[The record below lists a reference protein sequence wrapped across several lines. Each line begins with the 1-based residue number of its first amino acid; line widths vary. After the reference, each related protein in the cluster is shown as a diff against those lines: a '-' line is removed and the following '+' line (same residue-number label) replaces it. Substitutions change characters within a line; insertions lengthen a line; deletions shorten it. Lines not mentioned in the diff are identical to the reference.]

1 MAATNTESDV
11 YVNKIAIMQILAGL
25 INNPLL
31 FVDNKYKFD
40 IKDFPEQFHKIL
52 FGAIEHLAH
61 QGMGKISYI
70 DIDQFLKPYTAQ
82 YQVFVNNRGV
92 DYIQKILHTYDK
104 AKFDYY
110 YNTLKKYSLLN
121 FLNNQGINTLDIYD
135 PNIISP
141 TAQNEMQQN
150 FDALSVNDILAKE
163 EIKFLE
169 AKEVFGSNSDIVEN
183 RFGDGIQELKEK
195 YKETPEMGLS
205 LCSPI
210 LTTLY
215 RGQRLG
221 CLVMESAPS
230 GVGKTRRAIG
240 EACHLSVGQIYNT
253 ISKQWEDIGFTEPV
267 LVINTELD
275 LEEVQ
280 TIAMAYVSGV
290 SESHILDG
298 KYNNSPEELEE
309 ERVDKANQLLKKAE
323 LYFVSVTNFDCD
335 DIINIIKRY
344 HQRHKVNYVYF
355 DYLGENL
362 KMLAEGAKKT
372 KMQLRTDQILAQ
384 FSTSLKDC
392 AKQNSMYI
400 WTSSQLS
407 NGVKEAATPDS
418 SYLKSAKSLA
428 EKLDIG
434 TIMLPV
440 RESDK
445 SIIETYC
452 QKNFNL
458 VPNFVIFVYKIR
470 RGSYQNI
477 RVYVHFDRSTS
488 RLTDC
493 FVTDSNGTM
502 LQIAPTEVE
511 VVLNKTSEEK
521 LENVY
526 QNLDFDF

>member
-1 MAATNTESDV
+1 
-11 YVNKIAIMQILAGL
+11 
-25 INNPLL
+25 
-31 FVDNKYKFD
+31 
-40 IKDFPEQFHKIL
+40 
-52 FGAIEHLAH
+52 
-61 QGMGKISYI
+61 
-70 DIDQFLKPYTAQ
+70 
-82 YQVFVNNRGV
+82 
-92 DYIQKILHTYDK
+92 
-104 AKFDYY
+104 
-110 YNTLKKYSLLN
+110 
-121 FLNNQGINTLDIYD
+121 
-135 PNIISP
+135 
-141 TAQNEMQQN
+141 
-150 FDALSVNDILAKE
+150 
-163 EIKFLE
+163 
-169 AKEVFGSNSDIVEN
+169 
-183 RFGDGIQELKEK
+183 
-195 YKETPEMGLS
+195 
-205 LCSPI
+205 
-210 LTTLY
+210 
-215 RGQRLG
+215 
-221 CLVMESAPS
+221 
-230 GVGKTRRAIG
+230 
-240 EACHLSVGQIYNT
+240 
-253 ISKQWEDIGFTEPV
+253 
-267 LVINTELD
+267 
-275 LEEVQ
+275 
-280 TIAMAYVSGV
+280 
-290 SESHILDG
+290 
-298 KYNNSPEELEE
+298 
-309 ERVDKANQLLKKAE
+309 
-323 LYFVSVTNFDCD
+323 
-335 DIINIIKRY
+335 
-344 HQRHKVNYVYF
+344 
-355 DYLGENL
+355 
-362 KMLAEGAKKT
+362 MLAEGAKKT